1 MLPITFII
9 VNHDANT
16 VVHMILLLYDPTASV
31 IDPTRYIGNTYCIL
45 GSGEVK
51 VKIQDPTIVNTTET
65 SS

>member
-1 MLPITFII
+1 
-9 VNHDANT
+9 
-16 VVHMILLLYDPTASV
+16 MILLLYDPTASV

>member
-9 VNHDANT
+9 VNQLAST
-16 VVHMILLLYDPTASV
+16 VVQMILLLYEPIASV
-31 IDPTRYIGNTYCIL
+31 IDPIRYIGNTYVII

>member
-1 MLPITFII
+1 MFPITFII
-9 VNHDANT
+9 VNQPAST
-16 VVHMILLLYDPTASV
+16 VVHMILLLYEPIASV
-31 IDPTRYIGNTYCIL
+31 IDPIRYIGNTNAIL